1 MNPPEKVALPTD
13 QELVLKVSRMP
24 ANCNAKGD
32 IFGGCGR
39 MKRLHAQFKI
49 WFVCPVQIV

>member
-32 IFGGCGR
+32 IFGGWV
-39 MKRLHAQFKI
+39 MAQ
-49 WFVCPVQIV
+49 VDLAGAGG